1 MSDWLPLDQ
10 TELWASVPEADSP
23 PPLPPAHVNDKVAW
37 LIASV
42 PLIGLFIERIVTQT
56 SGPPP
61 VNGVILCYFLA
72 YSILIL
78 SDVKQIA
85 KSGRNPEKVNLGGW
99 FWLVPVYLFKR
110 AKTLGQPLNYFWAW
124 VVTFCIAVFIASPL
138 LSSSTDSQSP
148 STTRSPSHI
157 TDVTPNFK
165 TSKSNLTG
173 DMQGFSRILIQSE
186 NKGTIIINKV
196 IINDGNCPYSNEE
209 AGNSLKF
216 GEEISVLVMLC
227 DVIEVK
233 IETDQGT
240 SVYKW

>member
-1 MSDWLPLDQ
+1 MSDWIPASQ
-10 TELWASVPEADSP
+10 TEIWASVPEADSP
-23 PPLPPAHVNDKVAW
+23 PPLPPAYVNDKVAW

-42 PLIGLFIERIVTQT
+42 PLIGFFIERIVMEN

-61 VNGVILCYFLA
+61 VNVVILCYFIA

-138 LSSSTDSQSP
+138 FPGSTDSSIL
-148 STTRSPSHI
+148 RSS
-157 TDVTPNFK
+157 PNFK
-165 TSKSNLTG
+165 VVKTQLT
-173 DMQGFSRILIQSE
+173 DYYEGFSQIRIQSE
-186 NKGTIIINKV
+186 NKNLIIINDV
-196 IINDGNCPYSNEE
+196 IVNDGNCKHN
-209 AGNSLKF
+209 K
-216 GEEISVLVMLC
+216 
-227 DVIEVK
+227 VK
-233 IETDQGT
+233 
-240 SVYKW
+240 